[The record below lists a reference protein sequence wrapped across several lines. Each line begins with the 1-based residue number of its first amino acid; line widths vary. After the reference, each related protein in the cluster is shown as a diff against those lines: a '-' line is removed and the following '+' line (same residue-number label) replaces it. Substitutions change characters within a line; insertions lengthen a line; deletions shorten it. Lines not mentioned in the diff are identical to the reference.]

1 MASPLLF
8 KDIESLL
15 TMAPAMK
22 KQGRHILEEDLGEI
36 KNAAVLIQNG
46 KILWVGKT
54 AKIPKNFF
62 ANKKEASR
70 IKEVSLKGQ
79 TVLPGFVE
87 CHTHSVFSGS
97 RADEF
102 ELRNQGMP
110 YQEIARRGGGILSTM
125 RATRKSSL
133 ADLKTLTQ
141 NRIQQFYKQGVTT
154 LEIKSGYALDLKNEL
169 KMLQVVDEL
178 SLKKNKSP
186 HLISTYLGAHALPPE
201 FKNTSEYTEYIL
213 EKVLPQV
220 LKKTLCRR
228 IDIFVEKGFFEKEI
242 ALNYLQKA
250 QKMGFQ
256 ITIHADQLSLSGGSD
271 LAMQLK
277 ASSADH
283 VIQLSEKQI
292 SGFAKSETTAVLLP
306 MADLYMK
313 CAYPPARELIDAGAR
328 VALATDFNP
337 GSCPAQDLS
346 LVGLLARL
354 QMKMSLPEV
363 IAAYTVGSSFALGLQ
378 DQVGSLSENKNA
390 DIIATPA
397 TWRDLFYSAGAD
409 LQWRVL

>member
-1 MASPLLF
+1 
-8 KDIESLL
+8 
-15 TMAPAMK
+15 
-22 KQGRHILEEDLGEI
+22 
-36 KNAAVLIQNG
+36 
-46 KILWVGKT
+46 
-54 AKIPKNFF
+54 
-62 ANKKEASR
+62 
-70 IKEVSLKGQ
+70 
-79 TVLPGFVE
+79 
-87 CHTHSVFSGS
+87 
-97 RADEF
+97 
-102 ELRNQGMP
+102 
-110 YQEIARRGGGILSTM
+110 
-125 RATRKSSL
+125 
-133 ADLKTLTQ
+133 
-141 NRIQQFYKQGVTT
+141 
-154 LEIKSGYALDLKNEL
+154 
-169 KMLQVVDEL
+169 
-178 SLKKNKSP
+178 
-186 HLISTYLGAHALPPE
+186 
-201 FKNTSEYTEYIL
+201 
-213 EKVLPQV
+213 
-220 LKKTLCRR
+220 
-228 IDIFVEKGFFEKEI
+228 
-242 ALNYLQKA
+242 
-250 QKMGFQ
+250 
-256 ITIHADQLSLSGGSD
+256 
-271 LAMQLK
+271 MQLK